1 MLGIGAVKFVLVGLS
16 HKTAPVEIREQV
28 FVPEDGV
35 GECVRRLIDHDLIES
50 GMLLSTCNRTE
61 LYAVAS
67 PQASS
72 DRLLES
78 FGMWP
83 HALPFAAWRRYAYQL
98 SGEEAVAHLFR
109 VASGLDSMVI
119 GEAQILGQ
127 IKRALVAARQAGGL
141 NARLE
146 IIARG
151 AIRAAKRTRDET
163 GIGRRPVSVSHA
175 AVAAA
180 ANTLGELA
188 GRRVLLVGAGEMSE
202 IALRLLRKQ
211 RIGEVY
217 LASRTFERADQVA
230 QPLGG
235 QAVPFDAIDEIIG
248 EVDIILTSSSAPH
261 YVLDAVR
268 VESFQS
274 RRGGRSLLIIDMAVP
289 RDVDPEVGGIPGV
302 HLLNIDDLHTIA
314 QTNREER
321 KAWVPAAERIVDD
334 ELRATRLAL
343 DARESAATVE
353 ALVHHVEQL
362 RDRVLERHL
371 SRVPADQVAT
381 RAAMRELADA
391 LTSSF
396 LHGPVRALRESPDP
410 TLEAAVI
417 SDAFGLTRGLST
429 PGPLITRGLSTP
441 GPLTHRESS

>member
-1 MLGIGAVKFVLVGLS
+1 VNFVVVGLS

-28 FVPEDGV
+28 FIPESGV
-35 GECVRRLIDHDLIES
+35 GECVRRLVDHELIE
-50 GMLLSTCNRTE
+50 GGILLSTCNRTE
-61 LYAVAS
+61 LYAAAS
-67 PQASS
+67 PAAAS

-78 FGMWP
+78 FGWWP
-83 HALPFAAWRRYAYQL
+83 HALPFSAWRRYAYQL
-98 SGEEAVAHLFR
+98 SGDEALSHLFR

-127 IKRALVAARQAGGL
+127 IKQALAHARQAGGL
-141 NARLE
+141 DARLE

-151 AIRAAKRTRDET
+151 AIRAAKRTRHET

-180 ANTLGELA
+180 ATILGDLT

-202 IALRLLRKQ
+202 VALRLLRKQ

-235 QAVPFDAIDEIIG
+235 QAVALEAIGGIID

-261 YVLDAVR
+261 HVLDADR
-268 VESFQS
+268 VTSFQS

-289 RDVDPEVGGIPGV
+289 RDVDPQAGAVPGV
-302 HLLNIDDLHTIA
+302 HLLNIDDLQTIA

-334 ELRATRLAL
+334 ELRATRMAL
-343 DARESAATVE
+343 DARVSAPTVE
-353 ALVHHVEQL
+353 ALVHRVEQL
-362 RDRVLERHL
+362 RDDVLERHL
-371 SRVPADQVAT
+371 LRLPAAEVST
-381 RAAMRELADA
+381 RDAMRELAYA
-391 LTSSF
+391 LTARF
-396 LHGPVRALRESPDP
+396 LHGPIRALRESPDP
-410 TLEAAVI
+410 TLEAAVMR
-417 SDAFGLTRGLST
+417 DAFELGQKPS
-429 PGPLITRGLSTP
+429 
-441 GPLTHRESS
+441 